1 MTVWNSR
8 PVAAGIL
15 AASVLLSGCAGR
27 HAAPDGAELA
37 GEPVP
42 QAWLAEAAKV
52 VPLDRERS
60 QILVRVYRAGRLARL
75 GHNHA
80 IEVAD
85 LTGELLSLAAGGG
98 LARLR
103 FRPERLRVDDPA
115 VRARAGDAFAQL
127 PDDAAIEGTRRN
139 MLGPQV
145 LDTEAWPEIGVLARI
160 DDLNAARAEAE
171 IHLSLRGV
179 GRLYRVPVL
188 VQTLPGEVS
197 VSGSLQIRQSDY
209 GIAPFS
215 VMGGALQVR
224 DMLDVDFR
232 IVGRLSGGA
241 L

>member
-1 MTVWNSR
+1 MTIGSSW
-8 PVAAGIL
+8 PAAAGIL
-15 AASVLLSGCAGR
+15 AASVLLAGCAGR

-42 QAWLAEAAKV
+42 QEWLAEAAKV
-52 VPLDRERS
+52 VPLDGARS
-60 QILVRVYRAGRLARL
+60 QILVRIYRSGRLARL

-85 LTGELLSLAAGGG
+85 LTGELMGLSAGGG

-103 FRPERLRVDDPA
+103 FRPDQLRVDDPA
-115 VRARAGDAFAQL
+115 ARARAGEAFSQL
-127 PDDAAIEGTRRN
+127 PDDGAVEGTRRN
-139 MLGPQV
+139 MLGPEV
-145 LDTEAWPEIGVLARI
+145 LDAEAWPEVGVLARI
-160 DDLNAARAEAE
+160 DDLNAARPEAE

-188 VQTLPGEVS
+188 IQTVTGGIS
-197 VSGSLQIRQSDY
+197 VSGSLQIKQSDY
-209 GIAPFS
+209 GITPFS

-232 IVGRLSGGA
+232 IVGRLSDGA